1 MFNTNAIFVRGG
13 QGDAYSK
20 CFAYVD
26 RQTQTTSMMIDDD
39 RGYKQFI
46 VWL

>member
-13 QGDAYSK
+13 QGDAYTK
-20 CFAYVD
+20 RFANVD

-39 RGYKQFI
+39 HGYKQFI
-46 VWL
+46 AWL